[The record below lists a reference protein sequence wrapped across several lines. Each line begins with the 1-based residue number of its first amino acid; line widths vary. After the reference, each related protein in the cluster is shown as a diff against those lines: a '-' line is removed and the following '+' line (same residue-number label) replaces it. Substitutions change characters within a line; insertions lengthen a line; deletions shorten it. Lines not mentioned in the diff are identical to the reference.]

1 MGDKLHSVLGKAA
14 RIVMLIYLIFP
25 ASVGHVI
32 HLRSPNIYPRSFCSL
47 TESCKYWTRSLV
59 KGLFQEIFFMK
70 LFADNFNCIHVF
82 HPCFVKERSPDF
94 PPLSTGYLLTASY
107 HCSMLPI
114 KYATE
119 AQIRVSSHW

>member
-47 TESCKYWTRSLV
+47 TEYESCKMTISRNILY
-59 KGLFQEIFFMK
+59 EI
-70 LFADNFNCIHVF
+70 V
-82 HPCFVKERSPDF
+82 R
-94 PPLSTGYLLTASY
+94 G
-107 HCSMLPI
+107 
-114 KYATE
+114 
-119 AQIRVSSHW
+119 